1 MFMIANTKNMSIVQ
15 YTSADNTLMAAQK
28 GCRYQRQFGVLISVL
43 SAVISLWLLSFNMV
57 DAALISKPPANL
69 GLVGYWSMNENT
81 GTVASDFSGNG
92 NRGILTNGPTWVDGK
107 RGKALNFDGVDDTV
121 PLANLRVNT
130 AASAKN
136 TVSFW
141 MYWKTGGGTVGFSMP
156 FGFTSYD
163 LTFYTSGYF
172 GFNTVNSDVLGISS
186 TNLANQSVHVVAV
199 FFNGTPSATN
209 NALYINGVLQTIT
222 QLMGTPVSRTIG
234 GSVNISGF
242 PNSASYKFNGLIDEV
257 RIYNRALSATEIQAL
272 YKSGA
277 AKIKFPA
284 ITRTSLTSGSEQPPT
299 PPQSSWTTASIT
311 PSPNKLVLLAVGTF
325 GSAMTVTS
333 VTGNGLTWVKVGEVT
348 NSGTIT
354 LFRAMGPAPTAGAV
368 TITATANRAAWSV
381 VEYGGV
387 DTSGTNG
394 YGAIVQSATGSNG
407 YASSL
412 TVTLAKFASATNA
425 AYGATMFDNDSSVGV
440 YPGSG
445 FSTIHQP
452 SSFSGAIQTEDK
464 FSEDTTVD
472 WTYGINVYN
481 AGIAA
486 EIKAKPKTSKI
497 NASQNSKITNGLVG
511 MWSFNGPDLTTTT
524 AYDRSG
530 QGNNGTLG
538 TAGTARLPLRAAGKL
553 GQALDFASGGGD
565 GGSYVD
571 VGSPAILDNLPQ
583 VTVSAWIYPRSA
595 GGNTS
600 GGTIINKSDG
610 AIPLNGWRFSLVTGG
625 GATKI
630 LFFNVDYTTTDINVK
645 SVDNTIAFNQWQH
658 VAVSWTGSNNASDV
672 RIYLNGMEV
681 SYKLQ
686 TSAVGTRVSD
696 AAQSFGVGDPGTGAD
711 FDGLIDEVRI
721 YNRALSAGEV
731 SALYNSGAAKV
742 NASQNSKLTNGLVG
756 MWSFNGPDL
765 TTTTA
770 YDRSGQGNNGTL
782 TNGPTRAIGKIGQA
796 LSFDGVDDVVDAGSA
811 TNLDNLSAITFSAWI
826 LSRSEGE
833 GGTGHI
839 VSKYGTGGT
848 GSGWRLKFGSGTTN
862 ALQFNVQYATTDL
875 ERYASN
881 NTLQLNVWQH
891 VVVTWDGSASASAA
905 RIYVNGAETTYQTTG
920 NPVDARVDDN
930 TNNLRLS
937 PDEGKRIYNHGE

>member
-1 MFMIANTKNMSIVQ
+1 
-15 YTSADNTLMAAQK
+15 MAAQK

-107 RGKALNFDGVDDTV
+107 RGKALNFDGVNDYVGVSDQSIFSPSVNPITV
-121 PLANLRVNT
+121 SAWVKLPGDAGGGASGGAGKYIVSKG
-130 AASAKN
+130 AASNWEWAIEYDGGDI
-136 TVSFW
+136 FLDAW
-141 MYWKTGGGTVGFSMP
+141 LLGGTEHMIA
-156 FGFTSYD
+156 
-163 LTFYTSGYF
+163 LYTGLRGDSNWRHIAITLQASVKAELF
-172 GFNTVNSDVLGISS
+172 VDGISRS
-186 TNLANQSVHVVAV
+186 SDTTPSSSMG
-199 FFNGTPSATN
+199 NGTATVRVGARGDGN
-209 NALYINGVLQTIT
+209 Y
-222 QLMGTPVSRTIG
+222 
-234 GSVNISGF
+234 
-242 PNSASYKFNGLIDEV
+242 FNGLIDEV
-257 RIYNRALSATEIQAL
+257 RVYNRVLSAVEVSAL

-284 ITRTSLTSGSEQPPT
+284 VTRTGLTSGSEQPPT

-394 YGAIVQSATGSNG
+394 SGAIVQSATGSNG

-530 QGNNGTLG
+530 QGNNGTLTNG
-538 TAGTARLPLRAAGKL
+538 PVPAAGKI
-553 GQALDFASGGGD
+553 GQALNFD
-565 GGSYVD
+565 GVNDYIN
-571 VGSPAILDNLPQ
+571 VGSGSSLDNLGPM
-583 VTVSAWIYPRSA
+583 TASAWIYAKSSGE
-595 GGNTS
+595 GGLTGRIFDKCMT
-600 GGTIINKSDG
+600 GGSNNCWIFYQTTGGVGGLTFYVDGSTILRRISSNGVIQYNK
-610 AIPLNGWRFSLVTGG
+610 WHHVLVTWDGVITT
-625 GATKI
+625 AASVHI
-630 LFFNVDYTTTDINVK
+630 YVDGNEVTYTTTTNGASRTSDAIE
-645 SVDNTIAFNQWQH
+645 SLIIGNTID
-658 VAVSWTGSNNASDV
+658 SN
-672 RIYLNGMEV
+672 R
-681 SYKLQ
+681 
-686 TSAVGTRVSD
+686 TW
-696 AAQSFGVGDPGTGAD
+696 
-711 FDGLIDEVRI
+711 DGLIDEVRI
-721 YNRALSAGEV
+721 YNRALSPDEV
-731 SALYNSGAAKV
+731 KRLYNMG
-742 NASQNSKLTNGLVG
+742 
-756 MWSFNGPDL
+756 
-765 TTTTA
+765 
-770 YDRSGQGNNGTL
+770 R
-782 TNGPTRAIGKIGQA
+782 
-796 LSFDGVDDVVDAGSA
+796 
-811 TNLDNLSAITFSAWI
+811 
-826 LSRSEGE
+826 
-833 GGTGHI
+833 
-839 VSKYGTGGT
+839 
-848 GSGWRLKFGSGTTN
+848 
-862 ALQFNVQYATTDL
+862 
-875 ERYASN
+875 
-881 NTLQLNVWQH
+881 
-891 VVVTWDGSASASAA
+891 
-905 RIYVNGAETTYQTTG
+905 
-920 NPVDARVDDN
+920 
-930 TNNLRLS
+930 
-937 PDEGKRIYNHGE
+937 